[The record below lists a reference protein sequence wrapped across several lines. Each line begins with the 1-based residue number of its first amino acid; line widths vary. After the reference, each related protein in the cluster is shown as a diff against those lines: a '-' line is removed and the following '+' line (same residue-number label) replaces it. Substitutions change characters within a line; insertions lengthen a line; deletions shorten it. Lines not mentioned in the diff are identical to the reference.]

1 MKNFKLITAAFTICA
16 LLFLSGC
23 NNGTD
28 TSKGGTSGSETQ
40 TTKNDSSGSDSR
52 SAIGTDEDNQK
63 KEAGY
68 PSNQSNLNS
77 DSTSRKHDLDT
88 LRKK

>member
-1 MKNFKLITAAFTICA
+1 MKNLKSIAALTFSTM
-16 LLFLSGC
+16 LFLSAC
-23 NNGTD
+23 NNGTEQ
-28 TSKGGTSGSETQ
+28 SQGGTSGSETQ
-40 TTKNDSSGSDSR
+40 TTKNDSSGADSR
-52 SAIGTDEDNQK
+52 SAIGTNEDNQK

-88 LRKK
+88 LKK